1 MIHVNTLYGNISL
14 FAGAVFSVEDDP
26 VRLEGQLSFL
36 RNRAG
41 PGGGGVSIGD
51 PGEMSMTGATF
62 SRNKA
67 NVGGAV
73 SLNAAKPN
81 DREIKECIF
90 EYNTAAAD
98 GGAMHFFSTGGS
110 DIANSSLFR
119 GNYAGEIAQRRCEPR

>member
-1 MIHVNTLYGNISL
+1 M
-14 FAGAVFSVEDDP
+14 
-26 VRLEGQLSFL
+26 
-36 RNRAG
+36 
-41 PGGGGVSIGD
+41 SIGD
-51 PGEMSMTGATF
+51 PGEISVVGAKF

-73 SLNAAKPN
+73 SVNAAREI
-81 DREIKECIF
+81 DREFKECTF